1 MGYLH
6 YNYVHMRYGLIYILH
21 NRQMKVFLKIF
32 LIICGI
38 GFAVFVGVIVMI
50 MAVQRDNNR
59 KFDWNYLALNI
70 AMHFTIALAVDT
82 RAGIKSHILTNLSI
96 YLKKSFEDKDYG
108 ADFLKYTL
116 GFTSVLAPEGY
127 GHFFEKKKPLYVSDR
142 MTKNKFTG
150 EKYHMFKLFINSI
163 VIEPDEY
170 EDFVSGTDLHSLAM
184 VKAKILASL
193 SNLDQL
199 PKKVK
204 DFDKERLRLDMK
216 NLLEQADDLHI
227 TSFQP

>member
-1 MGYLH
+1 
-6 YNYVHMRYGLIYILH
+6 
-21 NRQMKVFLKIF
+21 MKVFLKIF

-50 MAVQRDNNR
+50 MAVQRHNNR

-70 AMHFTIALAVDT
+70 AMHFTIALTVDT

-108 ADFLKYTL
+108 ADLLKYTL

-127 GHFFEKKKPLYVSDR
+127 GHFFEKKKPIYVSDR

-150 EKYHMFKLFINSI
+150 EKYHMFKLFINSIVIEPDEYEDFVMFKLFINSI

-204 DFDKERLRLDMK
+204 DFDKERFRLDMK